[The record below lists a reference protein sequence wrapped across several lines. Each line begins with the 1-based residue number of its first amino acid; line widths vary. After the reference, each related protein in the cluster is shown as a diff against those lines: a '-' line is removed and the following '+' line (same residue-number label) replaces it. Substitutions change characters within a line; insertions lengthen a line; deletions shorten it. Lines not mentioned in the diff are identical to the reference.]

1 LLLCVCF
8 VSSAEEER
16 KILDSQELLE
26 LKGLALDGVETR
38 IKDATQKINQMAQ
51 IQEELLLA
59 RKVPQ
64 ISCTF

>member
-1 LLLCVCF
+1 M
-8 VSSAEEER
+8 
-16 KILDSQELLE
+16 ILDSQELLE